1 MEKSG
6 ATVRVEIFSDGV
18 FAIAITLLVLDLKIP
33 SEIDQL
39 TDMGLWTALK
49 TTWPSYMAFAFSFAS
64 IFIMWLNHHTIF
76 RVVTTVDVRT
86 MLANGI
92 LLFFVTLVPFPTSL
106 LAQGL
111 RTNAE
116 HTAMMLYSGLFVLIN
131 LAYNLLWHSVSRNQ
145 GLKNRFPEE
154 TIRLIRNTYWI
165 GLPLYLIAF
174 GIAFYSA
181 PVSLVVCIGLW
192 FFWSLTTRKF
202 VSVFKTLSI

>member
-1 MEKSG
+1 MEKSE

-33 SEIDQL
+33 SKIDHL
-39 TDMGLWTALK
+39 TNIELWTEIKA
-49 TTWPSYMAFAFSFAS
+49 TWPSYLAFAFSFAS
-64 IFIMWLNHHTIF
+64 IFIMWLNHYTVF
-76 RVVTTVDVRT
+76 RAVSVVDIRT
-86 MLANGI
+86 MIANGI
-92 LLFFVTLVPFPTSL
+92 LLFFITLVPFPTSL

-116 HTAMMLYSGLFVLIN
+116 HTTMMLYSGLFVLIN

-145 GLKNRFPEE
+145 ELKNRFPEE

-181 PVSLVVCIGLW
+181 LVSLVVCIALW

-202 VSVFKTLSI
+202 ISVFKTLSI

>member
-6 ATVRVEIFSDGV
+6 ATIRVEIFSDGV
-18 FAIAITLLVLDLKIP
+18 FAIAITLLVLDLKAP
-33 SEIDQL
+33 SQIDHL
-39 TDMGLWTALK
+39 TNIELWTYIK
-49 TTWPSYMAFAFSFAS
+49 TTWPSYLAFAFSFAS
-64 IFIMWLNHHTIF
+64 IFIMWLNHYTVF
-76 RVVTTVDVRT
+76 RGVNVVDARI
-86 MLANGI
+86 MMSNGI

-116 HTAMMLYSGLFVLIN
+116 HTAMVFYSGLFVLIN
-131 LAYNLLWHSVSRNQ
+131 LAYNLLWYSVSRNPE
-145 GLKNRFPEE
+145 LKSRFPEE
-154 TIRLIRNTYWI
+154 TIRVIRNTYWI

-181 PVSLVVCIGLW
+181 LASLVVCVALW

-202 VSVFKTLSI
+202 IHLFKTSSI